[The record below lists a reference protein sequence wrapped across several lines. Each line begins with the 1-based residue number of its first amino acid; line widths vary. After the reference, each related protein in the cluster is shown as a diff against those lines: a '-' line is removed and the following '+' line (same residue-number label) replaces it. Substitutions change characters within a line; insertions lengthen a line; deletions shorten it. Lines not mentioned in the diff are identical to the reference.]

1 MTSVQDDVA
10 TATDNARGA
19 GPVPAQAPGARRRR
33 TLVLAAV
40 FVCAACGL
48 VYELALDALG
58 SYLLGNTITQA
69 SVVLALMV
77 FAMGLGSLAA
87 KPLTRHA
94 AASFAV
100 VELVLALVG
109 GTSVLLLYAAFSWWS
124 LYQPVLVVLALAIG
138 LLIGAEIPL
147 LMTLLQRIRR
157 QEASSAVA
165 DLFAADYVGA
175 LVGGLTFPF
184 VLLPWLGLLEGTLVV
199 GAVNAV
205 AGAAVTL
212 WLFRSEVRRRV
223 RALLGLGLAAVLTA
237 LLVLAV
243 TASAFEATARQRIFR
258 DPVVVAER
266 SDYQEIVV
274 TRSLRGDDTRLFLN
288 GDLQFS
294 SLDEYRYHE
303 SLVHPAMAGRHARV
317 LVLGGGDGLAAREL
331 LRYDGVESVTL
342 VDLDPAVVAL
352 ARRDPTFRDLN
363 DDAFADPRLTV
374 VNADAFGW
382 LRANDEQFD
391 VVVAD
396 MPDADDVPTAK
407 LYSVETYGL
416 VRRALAPGA
425 RVVVQAG
432 SPYFAREAYW
442 TTAAS
447 LRTAGLS
454 PTAYHVDVPSFGDW
468 GFFLATPGSAPE
480 LRMADDAPRTRFVD
494 DGVLAAAQVFPKDR
508 GALELTPSTLLDPV
522 ILERQGTWRGY

>member
-1 MTSVQDDVA
+1 MS
-10 TATDNARGA
+10 TADERGTRTARW
-19 GPVPAQAPGARRRR
+19 RR
-33 TLVLAAV
+33 TLVLTAV

-48 VYELALDALG
+48 VYELALVALG

-77 FAMGLGSLAA
+77 FAMGIGSLVA

-94 AASFAV
+94 AVGFAV
-100 VELVLALVG
+100 VEIVLAAVG
-109 GTSVLLLYAAFSWWS
+109 GTSVLVLYAAFAWWS
-124 LYQPVLVVLALAIG
+124 LYQPVLVVLALVIG

-175 LVGGLTFPF
+175 LLGGLAFPF
-184 VLLPWLGLLEGTLVV
+184 VLLPWLGLLEGTAVV
-199 GAVNAV
+199 GAVNAA
-205 AGAAVTL
+205 AGAAVAL
-212 WLFRSEVRRRV
+212 GLFRADVRRALRV
-223 RALLGLGLAAVLTA
+223 ALAAGLAVVMVALGLVATQ
-237 LLVLAV
+237 
-243 TASAFEATARQRIFR
+243 ASAFETTARQRIFR

-266 SDYQEIVV
+266 SPYQEIVV

-303 SLVHPAMAGRHARV
+303 ALVHPAMAGPHARV
-317 LVLGGGDGLAAREL
+317 LVLGGGDGLASREL
-331 LRYDGVESVTL
+331 LRYKDVRSITL
-342 VDLDPAVVAL
+342 VDLDPAVVRL
-352 ARRDPTFRDLN
+352 ASTDATLRRLN
-363 DDAFADPRLTV
+363 HDAFADPRLHAV
-374 VNADAFGW
+374 HADAFTW
-382 LRANDEQFD
+382 LRANQQQFD

-396 MPDADDVPTAK
+396 MPDADDVATAK
-407 LYSVETYGL
+407 LYSVELYGL
-416 VRRALAPGA
+416 VRRALAPGG

-432 SPYFAREAYW
+432 SPYFARQAYW

-454 PTAYHVDVPSFGDW
+454 PTPYHVDVPSFGDW
-468 GFFLATPGSAPE
+468 GYFLAAPGQAPPV
-480 LRMADDAPRTRFVD
+480 RMPVGAPSTRFVD
-494 DGVLAAAQVFPKDR
+494 SGVLAAAGVFPRDR
-508 GALELTPSTLLDPV
+508 APLRLAPSTLLDPR
-522 ILERQGTWRGY
+522 ILQRQGDWRGY

>member
-1 MTSVQDDVA
+1 MTSVSAEAPVTTEA
-10 TATDNARGA
+10 GGGEHGAAR
-19 GPVPAQAPGARRRR
+19 VRRS
-33 TLVLAAV
+33 LVLAAV

-48 VYELALDALG
+48 VYELALVALG
-58 SYLLGNTITQA
+58 SYLLGNTVTQA

-94 AASFAV
+94 ALGFAV

-109 GTSVLLLYAAFSWWS
+109 GTSVLVLYAAFAWWS
-124 LYQPVLVVLALAIG
+124 LYQPMLVVLALAIG
-138 LLIGAEIPL
+138 FLIGAEIPL
-147 LMTLLQRIRR
+147 LMTLLQRIRS

-175 LVGGLTFPF
+175 LLGGLAFPF

-199 GAVNAV
+199 GVVNAC

-212 WLFRSEVRRRV
+212 GLFRHSLTRRAHAALAVARV
-223 RALLGLGLAAVLTA
+223 AVLGALVALAAF
-237 LLVLAV
+237 
-243 TASAFEATARQRIFR
+243 ASTFEATARQRIFR
-258 DPVVVAER
+258 DPVVLSER
-266 SDYQEIVV
+266 SAYQEIVV

-303 SLVHPAMAGRHARV
+303 ALVHPAMAGPHRRV
-317 LVLGGGDGLAAREL
+317 LVLGGGDGLAAREV

-342 VDLDPAVVAL
+342 VDLDPAVVDL
-352 ARRDPTFRDLN
+352 ARRDATFRDLN
-363 DDAFADPRLTV
+363 DDAFADPRLHV
-374 VNADAFGW
+374 VHDDAFRW

-396 MPDADDVPTAK
+396 LPDADDVPTAK

-416 VRRALAPGA
+416 VRRALAPGG
-425 RVVVQAG
+425 RTVVQAG
-432 SPYFAREAYW
+432 SPYFARDAYW

-454 PTAYHVDVPSFGDW
+454 PTAYHVDVPTFGDW
-468 GFFLATPGSAPE
+468 GFFLAAPGGAPE
-480 LRMADDAPRTRFVD
+480 VGMPEDAPTTQFLD
-494 DGVLAAAQVFPKDR
+494 DGVLRAAQVFPKDR
-508 GALELTPSTLLDPV
+508 GELRLSPSTLLDPA
-522 ILERQGTWRGY
+522 ILERQGTWQGY